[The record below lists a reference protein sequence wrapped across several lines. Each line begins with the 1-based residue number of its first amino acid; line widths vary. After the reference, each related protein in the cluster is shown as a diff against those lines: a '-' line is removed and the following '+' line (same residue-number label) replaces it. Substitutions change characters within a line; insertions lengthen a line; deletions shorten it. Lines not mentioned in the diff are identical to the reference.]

1 MSTPESSS
9 SFTPVY
15 VASIVEYYPAE
26 EGSAHILGV
35 FATEKAGV
43 DRLIDHLVDNEMIG
57 DFDEEKE
64 RSDES
69 KNESKNESKY
79 LYKQMAT
86 TLDQLIVVC
95 NDDDSTSY
103 FQQTWHIQL
112 DKCTYE
118 AK

>member
-1 MSTPESSS
+1 MSTPES

-15 VASIVEYYPAE
+15 VASIVEYYTAE

-57 DFDEEKE
+57 DFDKEKE
-64 RSDES
+64 RSD
-69 KNESKNESKY
+69 ESKNESKY

-118 AK
+118 GK